1 MPTYEEL
8 KAQADVRWRELTNGD
23 RPWIRVGTA
32 MCGHAAGAFDVREA
46 IKGELESQ
54 GIVANVDDVGCLGLC
69 YAEPLVDI
77 QKPGGSRIFFNNVT
91 PDDVPNILNSV
102 LVDNRLPSSNV
113 LGYLGDV
120 RVEGADD
127 LSELPGIAMQQR
139 IALRNAGNTA
149 PDDVMQ

>member
-32 MCGHAAGAFDVREA
+32 MCGHATGAFDVRDA
-46 IKGELESQ
+46 IKSELERQ
-54 GIVANVDDVGCLGLC
+54 GIVANVDDVGCLGIC

-102 LVDNRLPSSNV
+102 LVENKLPSSK
-113 LGYLGDV
+113 
-120 RVEGADD
+120 RAR
-127 LSELPGIAMQQR
+127 LSWRCASGGSGGSQRSAGHRDAAKELRFGMPAIPRPM
-139 IALRNAGNTA
+139 
-149 PDDVMQ
+149 M